1 MDNKTVESNKRLA
14 ENLRKLADRV
24 EAQDQLVYYSTSA
37 AVPDAAAVL
46 PGGEL
51 VFQRPLPLN
60 LVIVMGDKDFVSRET
75 Q

>member
-14 ENLRKLADRV
+14 ERLRKLADRV
-24 EAQDQLVYYSTSA
+24 EARDQLVYYSTSA
-37 AVPDAAAVL
+37 AVPDPAAVL
-46 PGGEL
+46 PDGEF
-51 VFQRPLPLN
+51 VYQRPLPLN